1 MPKLHRGGEGR
12 GRWLWLG
19 QRRPGDGDGDGVST
33 HEFHGYDSSDVA
45 IRLAKENRAAS
56 GLDDVIFHRAP
67 ASALEP
73 NGSFD
78 FVLTAELLL
87 RGTPLKDGRTTLQTD
102 DASRHANAGR

>member
-1 MPKLHRGGEGR
+1 MEMAMAYPR
-12 GRWLWLG
+12 
-19 QRRPGDGDGDGVST
+19 T
-33 HEFHGYDSSDVA
+33 EFHGYDSSDVA

-56 GLDDVIFHRAP
+56 GLDDVIFHPAP

-87 RGTPLKDGRTTLQTD
+87 RGTPLKDGRTTPQTD